1 VTRPSLLRL
10 VLVLAIL
17 ASAALFGVG
26 SAIERSQKGE
36 RRHNEA
42 RAARAASAESGRQAH
57 SERGGETSSEPGRG
71 TQPEGGAAG
80 ETGSESHSESSED
93 ILGINPESTGLV
105 VAAIIAAAL
114 LALAVW
120 FTRLRVVLL
129 AVIAF
134 GLVFA
139 AFDVREVVHQVNES
153 RAGLVIIAGV
163 LGAVH
168 LGVSQLA
175 GVLLRAGPPG
185 TTRAA

>member
-42 RAARAASAESGRQAH
+42 RAAGVSAESGGQAH

-71 TQPEGGAAG
+71 TRPEGGAAG
-80 ETGSESHSESSED
+80 ETSSESHSESSEE
-93 ILGINPESTGLV
+93 ILGIDPESTGLV
-105 VAAIIAAAL
+105 VAAIIAAAV

-120 FTRLRVVLL
+120 FTRLGVVLL

-139 AFDVREVVHQVNES
+139 AFDVREVVHQVDEA

-168 LGVSQLA
+168 LGVSLLA

>member
-1 VTRPSLLRL
+1 M
-10 VLVLAIL
+10 LVLAIL

-26 SAIERSQKGE
+26 SAIERSQKSEGG
-36 RRHNEA
+36 HNEA
-42 RAARAASAESGRQAH
+42 PAAGAASVESGSEAH
-57 SERGGETSSEPGRG
+57 SEQGGETSSEGGQETRA
-71 TQPEGGAAG
+71 EGGAAG

-105 VAAIIAAAL
+105 VAAIVAAAL

-120 FTRLRVVLL
+120 FTRLGVVLL

-139 AFDVREVVHQVNES
+139 AFDIREVVHQVNES

-163 LGAVH
+163 LVAVH
-168 LGVSQLA
+168 LSVSLLA
-175 GVLLRAGPPG
+175 GALLRAGPQ
-185 TTRAA
+185 AAESPAL